1 MNKTSSLAKGFQST
15 SLPIYGEQIGQK
27 TPGKRRCFFGPLRFP
42 FMGSRVDQNPL
53 AREDGIKLLQFFF
66 KSCAVSGAIY
76 NIQRNKMQ
84 IDVTLITGILDQKY
98 IFLIAI

>member
-15 SLPIYGEQIGQK
+15 SLPIYGEQSGPK
-27 TPGKRRCFFGPLRFP
+27 TLDKRRWNKT
-42 FMGSRVDQNPL
+42 VT
-53 AREDGIKLLQFFF
+53 FFF
-66 KSCAVSGAIY
+66 NSCAVSGAIY

>member
-15 SLPIYGEQIGQK
+15 SLPIYGERSGQR
-27 TPGKRRCFFGPLRFP
+27 TPGRRRCFFGPLRFP

-53 AREDGIKLLQFFF
+53 AREDGIKLLHFFF

-98 IFLIAI
+98 IFLITI